1 MSTPRRRT
9 WPSIPGSCGS
19 TARRPTI
26 GKRLRREGASSIGR
40 LAECPYTIHMTRTL
54 EGKTAL
60 VTGGDQGIGRG
71 IALRLATEGAD
82 VGIVYRTNRDG
93 AQEVIGEIERIG
105 RRALAIQADVG
116 RVADTERLIAES
128 IAHFTKVDILVNNAG
143 VEKNAPFWEVSEKDY
158 DLVLNVNLKGVF
170 FVTQAAVR
178 RWMSAKQ
185 RGKIINISSVHD
197 ELPFP
202 NFAPYCAS
210 KGGVKTLTRNLA
222 IELAPLGIT
231 VNSVAPGA
239 IKTPINRA
247 LFENRD
253 KLDAVVQ
260 NIPLHRV

>member
-1 MSTPRRRT
+1 M
-9 WPSIPGSCGS
+9 
-19 TARRPTI
+19 A
-26 GKRLRREGASSIGR
+26 
-40 LAECPYTIHMTRTL
+40 RTL
-54 EGKTAL
+54 EGKRAL

-82 VGIVYRTNRDG
+82 VSIVYRTNRDG

-116 RVADTERLIAES
+116 RVADTERLISES
-128 IAHFTKVDILVNNAG
+128 IAHFTNLDILVNNAG

-158 DLVLNVNLKGVF
+158 DLVLNVNLKGLF

-178 RWMSAKQ
+178 RWMSARQ
-185 RGKIINISSVHD
+185 GGKIINISSVHD

-202 NFAPYCAS
+202 RFAPYCAS

-253 KLDAVVQ
+253 KLDAVVK
-260 NIPLHRV
+260 NIPLHRVGEAADVAAAVSFLASSDADYITGASIVVDGGLMWNYQEQ